1 MASIIEKPDYKRF
14 LALPSLIALA
24 WTLFQLYIVIFGSL
38 HAQVQR
44 PIHVAFAIALVLV
57 SKPLIKGQKGY
68 KWYDVVGAVI
78 TFACVFYLMANY
90 ERITTRIPMVDPLY
104 PLDIIVG
111 LAFIILLFEAARRA
125 TNLALPLIALVF
137 VLYGFFGQH
146 LPGLFGHQ
154 GISLQDFIENQFFS
168 TVGVFGSPV
177 AVSVNMVFYF
187 LLFSAFLEATPAG
200 KLFIDL
206 ASVSTSKSR
215 GGTGKATI
223 IASGLFG
230 MISGSAAANTV
241 SVGTFTYPLMI
252 KNGFKPK
259 FSASVLA
266 IGGTGGQLIPP
277 IMGAAAFIMVDMIG
291 VSYAEIMKTAIIPSI
306 IYIAALY
313 FVVHYE
319 SLRANIKT
327 IAVDI
332 TEAKRSIA
340 TRIHLLGS
348 IIVLVTL
355 IILGRSLMFSAFW
368 GTVTLLILCF
378 LRKDTHA
385 SLYKIIGALEVTART
400 AVTIAIPCAIAG
412 IIVGVITTSGLGLR
426 FSSLVA
432 QLSQGNLLIA
442 LFLTMVMAIIL
453 GMGMPTSAAY
463 IMAAVLLAPAIEKL
477 GVAPIVTHFFIFYF
491 ANLSMITPP
500 VALASYAAA
509 GLANLDLWEVGL
521 EAFKLSFVIFL
532 LPFAFVFNPGLLGIG
547 NLPEILWVTFT
558 TLVGTWSMSMAV
570 IGYSSTPLNK
580 WQRLLLICAAML
592 LIVPEVMTDIVGLV
606 IFVAVILPKMVAGRR
621 VAKTF

>member
-1 MASIIEKPDYKRF
+1 METAAANSNYKRF
-14 LALPSLIALA
+14 LSLPALIALA
-24 WTLFQLYIVIFGSL
+24 WSLFQLYIVIFGSL

-44 PIHVAFAIALVLV
+44 PIHVAFAIALVLL
-57 SKPLIKGQKGY
+57 SKPLVKGQKGY
-68 KWYDVVGAVI
+68 RWYDVAGAII
-78 TFACVFYLMANY
+78 TFACAFYLIVNY
-90 ERITTRIPMVDPLY
+90 ERITTRIPLVDPLY
-104 PLDIIVG
+104 TLDIVVG
-111 LAFIILLFEAARRA
+111 LVFIVLLFEASRRA
-125 TNLALPLIALVF
+125 TNLALPIIALIF
-137 VLYGFFGQH
+137 VLYGFFGH
-146 LPGLFGHQ
+146 YLPGIFGHQ
-154 GISLQDFIENQFFS
+154 GLSLQDFIENQFFS
-168 TVGVFGSPV
+168 TGGIFGSPV

-200 KLFIDL
+200 ELFIDL
-206 ASVSTSKSR
+206 ASISTRKSR

-241 SVGTFTYPLMI
+241 SVGTFTYPMMV
-252 KNGFKPK
+252 KNGFHPK

-291 VSYAEIMKTAIIPSI
+291 VSYAKIMKTAIIPSI

-319 SLRANIKT
+319 SLRAAIKT
-327 IAVDI
+327 ISVDAS
-332 TEAKRSIA
+332 EAKK
-340 TRIHLLGS
+340 RIVQRLHLLGS
-348 IIVLVTL
+348 IVVLVAL
-355 IILGRSLMFSAFW
+355 IIMGRSLMFSAFW
-368 GTVTLLILCF
+368 GTVSLLLLCF
-378 LRKDTHA
+378 LRRETRVG
-385 SLYKIIGALEVTART
+385 LYNIIRALEVTART
-400 AVTIAIPCAIAG
+400 AITIAVPCAIAG
-412 IIVGVITTSGLGLR
+412 VIVGVITTSGLGLR

-442 LFLTMVMAIIL
+442 LFLTMIMAIIL

-477 GVAPIVTHFFIFYF
+477 GVAPIVAHFFIFYF

-509 GLANLDLWEVGL
+509 GLANLDLWEVGI

-532 LPFAFVFNPGLLGIG
+532 LPFAFVFNPALLGIG
-547 NLPEILWVTFT
+547 HLPEILWVTFT

-570 IGYSSTPLNK
+570 IGYSSAPLNK
-580 WQRLLLICAAML
+580 GQRLLLICAAIL
-592 LIVPEVMTDIVGLV
+592 LIVPETITDIIGLA
-606 IFVAVILPKMVAGRR
+606 ILAAVIVPQMVASRKVFR
-621 VAKTF
+621 T